1 MEQATITGI
10 RDIVRIV
17 KRRRRAII
25 IPLLAVPLFS
35 VLILLIWKP
44 VYRSSSTM
52 LIEEQEIS
60 REYVMTAVTSYAEQ
74 RLQQINQR
82 IMSAGRLIEIIDRFN
97 LYADKRDKLTSEEIV
112 ENMRKKDIRFDTIM
126 ADVIDRRTGQKTEAT
141 IAFTVSYE
149 GTNPQVVQQV
159 ANVLASLYLE
169 ENMKV
174 VGQQTEGTTKFLA
187 EEMKSVQAMLAELER
202 KIAVYK
208 ERNNQALPELLQ
220 FNLQSLDWN
229 ERSRDQLNEQLRSL
243 REREGYYQTE
253 LATMAP
259 DTINQDKDRLKE
271 LRVALNGLKARYS
284 EEYPDVIKTK
294 AEIATLEKKLQEQS
308 NEPAVQKKPDN
319 PAYVALAAQLA
330 SVQAEIKSIKRHVED
345 LDQKRDDVRRRL
357 EASPKVEE
365 GYKNLIVERNNT
377 QVKYDDLMRK
387 FMEAKVAHGL
397 EKEQMGERFT
407 LIDPARLPE
416 KPVRPNRPAILL
428 IGLIL
433 GIASGVGTASLQE
446 ASDRSARK
454 TEDLTRMLP
463 FPVLAEIPEIVTAE
477 EELRRK
483 KRVKIAVVSSLLF
496 VLIIVLVIHFFVM
509 DMDILWI
516 RVMRRLAI

>member
-1 MEQATITGI
+1 
-10 RDIVRIV
+10 
-17 KRRRRAII
+17 
-25 IPLLAVPLFS
+25 
-35 VLILLIWKP
+35 
-44 VYRSSSTM
+44 
-52 LIEEQEIS
+52 
-60 REYVMTAVTSYAEQ
+60 
-74 RLQQINQR
+74 
-82 IMSAGRLIEIIDRFN
+82 
-97 LYADKRDKLTSEEIV
+97 
-112 ENMRKKDIRFDTIM
+112 
-126 ADVIDRRTGQKTEAT
+126 
-141 IAFTVSYE
+141 
-149 GTNPQVVQQV
+149 
-159 ANVLASLYLE
+159 
-169 ENMKV
+169 
-174 VGQQTEGTTKFLA
+174 
-187 EEMKSVQAMLAELER
+187 
-202 KIAVYK
+202 
-208 ERNNQALPELLQ
+208 
-220 FNLQSLDWN
+220 
-229 ERSRDQLNEQLRSL
+229 
-243 REREGYYQTE
+243 
-253 LATMAP
+253 
-259 DTINQDKDRLKE
+259 
-271 LRVALNGLKARYS
+271 
-284 EEYPDVIKTK
+284 
-294 AEIATLEKKLQEQS
+294 
-308 NEPAVQKKPDN
+308 
-319 PAYVALAAQLA
+319 
-330 SVQAEIKSIKRHVED
+330 
-345 LDQKRDDVRRRL
+345 
-357 EASPKVEE
+357 VEE